1 MSKRALVTGAGGFVG
16 KHLIQHL
23 HNCGWEVTGCDII
36 QQEGLYVC
44 NLLDR
49 EQTET
54 FLKSI
59 GPISHVFHLSAVSF
73 VPQSIQNPLSCFQTN
88 TDSVITLTHL
98 LNQYYGNQIHFLFIS
113 TSEVYGQPCYLPID
127 EKHPLNPQNPYAI
140 SKLASDFYCQY
151 LHKKGIIHTTI
162 IRPFN
167 HSGAGQNERFVLS
180 SFAKQFIEIEKG
192 IKQPVLHVGNIEVE
206 RDFLHVSDV
215 VCAYEMLA
223 QKGGN
228 GEIYNLCL
236 GKSYSLRQIIDILQT
251 LTGIKV
257 EIYID
262 SGRKRLNDIQKI
274 YGSCEKLKNITQWEP
289 RYNITHIINDLL
301 NYWRG
306 RVDTT
311 SF

>member
-16 KHLIQHL
+16 KHLTRYL
-23 HNCGWEVTGCDII
+23 RNCGWQVIGCDISP
-36 QQEGLYVC
+36 QEDIHVC

-49 EQTET
+49 EQTKV

-59 GPISHVFHLSAVSF
+59 SPISHVFHLAAISF
-73 VPQSIQNPLSCFQTN
+73 VPQSMENPLSCFQMN
-88 TDSVITLTHL
+88 TDSVIALTHL
-98 LNQYYGNQIHFLFIS
+98 LYQCYGSQIHFLFIS

-127 EKHPLNPQNPYAI
+127 ENHPLNPQNPYAI
-140 SKLASDFYCQY
+140 SKLASDFYCKY
-151 LHKKGIIHTTI
+151 LYKKGILSTTI

-192 IKQPVLHVGNIEVE
+192 IKQPILHVGNIEVK

-215 VCAYEMLA
+215 IRAYEMLA
-223 QKGGN
+223 QNEGN
-228 GEIYNLCL
+228 GEAYNLCS
-236 GKSYSLRQIIDILQT
+236 GKSHSLKQIIDILQT

-257 EIYID
+257 EICID
-262 SGRKRLNDIQKI
+262 SERTRANDIQEI
-274 YGSCEKLKNITQWEP
+274 YGSCEKLKKNIPWEP
-289 RYNITHIINDLL
+289 RYSITDIINDLI
-301 NYWRG
+301 NYWRK
-306 RVDTT
+306 RIEVN

>member
-1 MSKRALVTGAGGFVG
+1 MIKRALVTGADGFVG
-16 KHLIQHL
+16 RHLTRYL
-23 HNCGWEVTGCDII
+23 RNCGWEVIGCDIVPR
-36 QQEGLYVC
+36 EGMHVC

-49 EQTET
+49 EETEV

-59 GPISHVFHLSAVSF
+59 GTISHVFHLSAISF
-73 VPQSIQNPLSCFQTN
+73 VPQSIENPLSCFQIN
-88 TDSVITLTHL
+88 TDGVITFTHL
-98 LNQYYGNQIHFLFIS
+98 LNQYYGSQVHFLFIS

-127 EKHPLNPQNPYAI
+127 ERHPLNPQNPYAI

-151 LHKKGIIHTTI
+151 LHKKRILSTTI

-192 IKQPVLHVGNIEVE
+192 IKQPILHVGNIEVK

-215 VCAYEMLA
+215 IRAYEMLA
-223 QKGGN
+223 QNEGN
-228 GEIYNLCL
+228 GEAYNLCS
-236 GKSYSLRQIIDILQT
+236 GKSHSLKQIIDILQT

-257 EIYID
+257 EICID
-262 SGRKRLNDIQKI
+262 SERTRANDIQEI
-274 YGSCEKLKNITQWEP
+274 YGSCEKLKKNISWEP
-289 RYNITHIINDLL
+289 RCTITDIINDLL
-301 NYWRG
+301 NYWRK
-306 RVDTT
+306 RIEIN